1 MRLSDWETRLAA
13 MLAAPVQFDWDGCNC
28 ALFAADC
35 VWAITGTDPATFYRG
50 DDPGAQ
56 ARRIGLIRSGRM
68 EEAVT
73 QALGPPLASVREA
86 GRGDIAL
93 LRKGRHAGPDGLV
106 AAPRDVVGVVG
117 LDGIHVHLLLQQ
129 APGSKSPGV
138 TRVKLADCA
147 MAWHV

>member
-1 MRLSDWETRLAA
+1 

-35 VWAITGTDPATFYRG
+35 VWAVTGTDPAPFYRG

-56 ARRIGLIRSGRM
+56 VRRIGLIRSGAM
-68 EEAVT
+68 QEAVT
-73 QALGPPLASVREA
+73 EALGPPLASVRAA

-93 LRKGRHAGPDGLV
+93 LRKGSHTGPDGLV
-106 AAPRDVVGVVG
+106 DAPRDVVGVVG
-117 LDGIHVHLLLQQ
+117 LDGAHVYLLLQQ

-138 TRVKLADCA
+138 TRVALKDCA
-147 MAWHV
+147 LAWRV

>member
-1 MRLSDWETRLAA
+1 MTARLSDWETRLAA

-35 VWAITGTDPATFYRG
+35 VKAVAGFDPAVLWRG
-50 DDPGAQ
+50 GEAIP
-56 ARRIGLIRSGRM
+56 RRMRADLIASGRM

-93 LRKGRHAGPDGLV
+93 LRKGSWRGPDGTV
-106 AAPRDVVGVVG
+106 NAPRDVVGVVG
-117 LDGIHVHLLLQQ
+117 LDGVHVHLLLQQ
-129 APGSKSPGV
+129 GL
-138 TRVKLADCA
+138 TRVKLSDCA
-147 MAWHV
+147 LAWHV